1 MTSGDEG
8 MLCTVCIAHPTH
20 ADRTSSL
27 VKGCASYR
35 REILTSHHS
44 SLSHRRCM
52 AVNQRVR
59 QEQDAEPVQG
69 PMDHQLRNMN
79 AREVDTMVRLFNTAY
94 FIVKEEAPFITYPK
108 LVSLQLRNG
117 AKMGGQYQNDNA
129 CRRFTKYLYNDVMS
143 TTFNEITNCSMM
155 GIMFDGATDKSVC
168 EVELVYVRYV
178 IDGQARNQY
187 LRCQPIEHAHADG
200 VFGAIDQAFRD
211 VGVENWRSKVVGVGC
226 DGASVNL
233 GRNNSVATR
242 ITENMNYIVLMHCV
256 AHRLEL
262 GIDFHIIR
270 YISYSCDV

>member
-1 MTSGDEG
+1 
-8 MLCTVCIAHPTH
+8 
-20 ADRTSSL
+20 
-27 VKGCASYR
+27 
-35 REILTSHHS
+35 
-44 SLSHRRCM
+44 
-52 AVNQRVR
+52 
-59 QEQDAEPVQG
+59 
-69 PMDHQLRNMN
+69 
-79 AREVDTMVRLFNTAY
+79 MVR
-94 FIVKEEAPFITYPK
+94 
-108 LVSLQLRNG
+108 RW
-117 AKMGGQYQNDNA
+117 GGQYQNDNA
-129 CRRFTKYLYNDVMS
+129 CRRFTKYLCNDVMS

-155 GIMFDGATDKSVC
+155 GIMFDGATDWSVC

-178 IDGQARNQY
+178 IGGQARNQY

-200 VFGAIDQAFRD
+200 IFGAIDQAFRD

-262 GIDFHIIR
+262 GIDFHRMR